1 MVNNH
6 GAKQMK
12 IAVFGTGYVGLVASV
27 CFADAGNHI
36 IGVDIDDKKIQSLKD
51 GLVPIYEPGLEDL
64 LKSALKHKRIQFTTD
79 KALAVSEAQVIFIAV
94 GTPEGEDGSA
104 DVSHVLNVA
113 EFIAKNMKEEKTI
126 VLKSTVPVGTAEKL
140 TDLVKQFTKFPFNVV
155 SNPEFLKEG
164 ASIQD
169 FLKPDRVVIGCES
182 EKTRKIMAEL
192 YAPFVKNGNPILFM
206 KNKAAELTKYAANAF
221 LATKISFIN
230 ELAQLADAVGAD
242 IEEVKKGFTTDSRIN
257 PAFFYPGV
265 GYGGSCFPKDVKA
278 LIKTGESHQIAM
290 EVARA
295 TDRVNNSQKMVI
307 TKKIKKHYNKL
318 NGLTLTLWGLAFK
331 PRTDDVREA
340 PAFAIIEELL
350 SEGVKIKA
358 YDPVALENSKKYF
371 GAKVEW
377 FQSNYEALK
386 DSDGLIIVTEWNE
399 FRSPDFKT
407 VKNLLK
413 QPIIF
418 DGRNIYNPT
427 QVRSL
432 GFTYYSMG
440 RDIVC
445 RDIT

>member
-1 MVNNH
+1 
-6 GAKQMK
+6 
-12 IAVFGTGYVGLVASV
+12 
-27 CFADAGNHI
+27 
-36 IGVDIDDKKIQSLKD
+36 
-51 GLVPIYEPGLEDL
+51 
-64 LKSALKHKRIQFTTD
+64 
-79 KALAVSEAQVIFIAV
+79 
-94 GTPEGEDGSA
+94 
-104 DVSHVLNVA
+104 
-113 EFIAKNMKEEKTI
+113 
-126 VLKSTVPVGTAEKL
+126 
-140 TDLVKQFTKFPFNVV
+140 
-155 SNPEFLKEG
+155 
-164 ASIQD
+164 
-169 FLKPDRVVIGCES
+169 
-182 EKTRKIMAEL
+182 
-192 YAPFVKNGNPILFM
+192 
-206 KNKAAELTKYAANAF
+206 
-221 LATKISFIN
+221 
-230 ELAQLADAVGAD
+230 
-242 IEEVKKGFTTDSRIN
+242 
-257 PAFFYPGV
+257 
-265 GYGGSCFPKDVKA
+265 
-278 LIKTGESHQIAM
+278 M